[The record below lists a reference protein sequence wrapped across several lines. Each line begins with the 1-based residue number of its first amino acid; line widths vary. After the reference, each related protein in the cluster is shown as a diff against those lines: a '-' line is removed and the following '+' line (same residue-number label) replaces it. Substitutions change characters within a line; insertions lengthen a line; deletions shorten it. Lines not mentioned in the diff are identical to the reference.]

1 MLGQLLNVVRCLC
14 AQCQCRLCA
23 GIRLVVLQLVIAHL
37 SLSARSKLRILET
50 CNLIFAHLVHAFPAC
65 TLVSLMLLAPVLRR
79 SDAQALST
87 HPQAVLTHWLPV
99 SILPIPL
106 SVLLVVLSAVP
117 VAEMDLAVTVVPY
130 WPIVLILFLTSAL
143 MDNVFELKRSVAILM
158 DVLLIILIA
167 VMVALVLQVVQLAPQ
182 LQLAQLPCVLTVL
195 AVQLVLRI

>member
-1 MLGQLLNVVRCLC
+1 
-14 AQCQCRLCA
+14 
-23 GIRLVVLQLVIAHL
+23 
-37 SLSARSKLRILET
+37 
-50 CNLIFAHLVHAFPAC
+50 
-65 TLVSLMLLAPVLRR
+65 MLLAPVLRR
-79 SDAQALST
+79 SDAQAPST